1 MKIFIGPE
9 AANCA
14 LDTQATIKRKK
25 ATESKEGLGGGV
37 KKKTEMKKR
46 MERESK
52 RKKRVTGPADSTLLS
67 VVEHRHNN
75 STGIF

>member
-25 ATESKEGLGGGV
+25 ATESKEGLGGGGG
-37 KKKTEMKKR
+37 KKENGNEKEDGERIKEKKAR
-46 MERESK
+46 HWTSRLHLAF
-52 RKKRVTGPADSTLLS
+52 RCGAPAQ
-67 VVEHRHNN
+67 
-75 STGIF
+75 